1 MYLSSS
7 RNINSWKAGTS
18 LIPLCTP
25 GNKRVGWKETN
36 IFILILQIVVNLLF
50 NSHNKSQGKNY
61 YVCFKDEVDE
71 EEESKTTVRKG
82 NSTPN
87 HLKIKGIWS
96 WKKKILA
103 TNINQRSPPLFYLT
117 RSTTSNSWAHCQ
129 CIANAQ

>member
-18 LIPLCTP
+18 LILLCTP

-96 WKKKILA
+96 WKKKNTGNKYKPTKPTFVLPHQIH
-103 TNINQRSPPLFYLT
+103 YLELL
-117 RSTTSNSWAHCQ
+117 STLPMHS
-129 CIANAQ
+129 